1 MKENQT
7 GQKTVQL
14 KRKFPFDHTKQ
25 SLSQCFIWWG
35 ILIATALGVITSR
48 YSQICSLLRKTKKDL
63 VAKQH
68 ITVVFNETDGDHK
81 ATTSRCFFL
90 LLEIKAQKITLEVI
104 QLSHSS
110 QLWWALYNFF
120 QLCWWWSCS
129 WLLDSDSTAQLN
141 TLWSLNM

>member
-1 MKENQT
+1 M
-7 GQKTVQL
+7 
-14 KRKFPFDHTKQ
+14 
-25 SLSQCFIWWG
+25 
-35 ILIATALGVITSR
+35 ITSR
-48 YSQICSLLRKTKKDL
+48 YPQISCSLLRKTKIDL

-110 QLWWALYNFF
+110 QLELCTIFF
-120 QLCWWWSCS
+120 NYA
-129 WLLDSDSTAQLN
+129 DDDPVHGF
-141 TLWSLNM
+141 